1 MTDVGAAERVEV
13 DPLDALRVHRDVSLS
28 AEEPEPVTVRRQVD
42 LLGGGGTIEHHRVGA
57 VLPLDRVAA
66 VARIPNEGVVACAER
81 GLIVAAVAVDR
92 VVPIA
97 ADQRLDTGAT
107 VDRVVPI
114 ATVNDRRDDIREGA
128 VALVDA
134 YEVVARLGIDHDRAE
149 SVAIEAEVGRAVITD
164 VDEENVRVPRL

>member
-1 MTDVGAAERVEV
+1 MSSPA
-13 DPLDALRVHRDVSLS
+13 PS
-28 AEEPEPVTVRRQVD
+28 A
-42 LLGGGGTIEHHRVGA
+42 
-57 VLPLDRVAA
+57 
-66 VARIPNEGVVACAER
+66 

-114 ATVNDRRDDIREGA
+114 ATVDDRRDDIREGA

-149 SVAIEAEVGRAVITD
+149 SVAVEAEVGRAVITD
-164 VDEENVRVPRL
+164 VDEENVWVPRLEAKRDLVGHRGAFDGEQATVQLGLLELTRSMVMRAVVGRVAKRCVSVTGERPGSGGQAGNDHGR